1 MLGVGF
7 EPTSFLFH
15 RDSQWLI
22 RCRCLMQWHGSDF
35 KLLSFRVSN
44 DPPKETKLPQISEQ
58 TITATHQDGPELITL
73 GSPINP
79 NIHFIKTDAV
89 LGSAAIILHNQG
101 PSGSGQQQIQY
112 TLQQDLMGG
121 QSSEGQTNHGAI
133 YFSGSPYA
141 IDQGA
146 SQAAQILSAFKFED
160 LYHNSQ
166 QPKLVTSSEFSVM
179 PSLST
184 LTAAGPATIQYVL
197 TSSNPTTSEMQ
208 LVHPATSHVL
218 LQSMSSSQI
227 HSNENK

>member
-1 MLGVGF
+1 MIGVGF
-7 EPTSFLFH
+7 EPTSFLF
-15 RDSQWLI
+15 RVTVNDQINVFW
-22 RCRCLMQWHGSDF
+22 CDCN
-35 KLLSFRVSN
+35 LLSFRVTN
-44 DPPKETKLPQISEQ
+44 DPPKESKLPQISEQ
-58 TITATHQDGPELITL
+58 TITAVHQDGPELITL

-101 PSGSGQQQIQY
+101 PSGSAQQQIQY

-121 QSSEGQTNHGAI
+121 QSSDGQTNHGAI
-133 YFSGSPYA
+133 YFSGTPYA

-166 QPKLVTSSEFSVM
+166 QPKLVTSSEFSVT

-197 TSSNPTTSEMQ
+197 TTSANATTSEMQ

-218 LQSMSSSQI
+218 LQSMSSSQM